1 MLFSRYLVN
10 YTSVESVED
19 INEDC
24 AELYFNYLMD
34 NHKRLGIN
42 LTDIKRSMQLIGD
55 ILDVEVNH
63 YLKDFSLS
71 NVTLWM
77 SQEK

>member
-1 MLFSRYLVN
+1 
-10 YTSVESVED
+10 
-19 INEDC
+19 
-24 AELYFNYLMD
+24 MD